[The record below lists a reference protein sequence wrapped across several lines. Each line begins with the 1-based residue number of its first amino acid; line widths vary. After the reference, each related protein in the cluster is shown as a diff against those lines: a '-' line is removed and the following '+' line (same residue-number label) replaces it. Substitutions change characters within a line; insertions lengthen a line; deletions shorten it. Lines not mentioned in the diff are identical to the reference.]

1 MNMKKKILIVL
12 SALLLA
18 LAVWGIIAAT
28 KKHYLQFKL
37 LTEIPGAYLVTPM
50 AYEIFHDQEDLERFW
65 DRTSETREMRRKL
78 PAGTK
83 FDFKRYSY
91 GIFFGRKVTAM
102 WHSWKES
109 KFDDLTPEYAR
120 DPACIMVFVS
130 YESDSTSTFEW
141 DSKSIY
147 EVDDTLTGPV
157 YLYELPR
164 DTRLRGFL
172 GL

>member
-1 MNMKKKILIVL
+1 MHMKKKILIVL

-37 LTEIPGAYLVTPM
+37 LAEIPVAYIVTPM
-50 AYEIFHDQEDLERFW
+50 AYEIFHHQEDLERFW
-65 DRTSETREMRRKL
+65 DRTSETRELRRKL

-109 KFDDLTPEYAR
+109 KFDEPAPQYPQ
-120 DPACIMVFVS
+120 DPASIPVFVS
-130 YESDSTSTFEW
+130 YESDSTSAFEW

-147 EVDDTLTGPV
+147 ELDYTLTGPV
-157 YLYELPR
+157 YLYEFPR

-172 GL
+172 GP